1 MYIDMYA
8 HIQRLVLGSSAYWML
23 NVNLSMTKVGTS
35 VGKVILNVV
44 FKTAR
49 CSFQVAVIDIRQ
61 PPRFEPASRLM
72 DGASRKGTHQ
82 TL

>member
-1 MYIDMYA
+1 MHVRRYVCIHTKARYA
-8 HIQRLVLGSSAYWML
+8 HWTL

-35 VGKVILNVV
+35 VGKVIQNVV
-44 FKTAR
+44 LKTAR

-61 PPRFEPASRLM
+61 PPRFEPAARLM
-72 DGASRKGTHQ
+72 DGASRKGTQQ